1 MLISALIKGWWRS
14 IADAVERDAVA
25 LVTSPDAIEEFLEV
39 TTRTEKRPLLE
50 PAEAEEVA
58 DLLRRAELYAAQT
71 TRRICRDP
79 DDDYLLAL
87 AEASNADVLV
97 TRDEDLLTLRRHGR
111 TEIIHVAD
119 FLQRIA
125 APPV

>member
-25 LVTSPDAIEEFLEV
+25 LVTSPDAVEEFLDV
-39 TTRTEKRPLLE
+39 AARPEKRPLLQ
-50 PAEAEEVA
+50 ADEAEEVEN
-58 DLLRRAELYAAQT
+58 LLRRAELFAPEI

-97 TRDEDLLTLRRHGR
+97 TRDEDLLTLRKHGR
-111 TEIIHVAD
+111 TEIIHVAE
-119 FLQRIA
+119 FLKRLA
-125 APPV
+125 ATLE